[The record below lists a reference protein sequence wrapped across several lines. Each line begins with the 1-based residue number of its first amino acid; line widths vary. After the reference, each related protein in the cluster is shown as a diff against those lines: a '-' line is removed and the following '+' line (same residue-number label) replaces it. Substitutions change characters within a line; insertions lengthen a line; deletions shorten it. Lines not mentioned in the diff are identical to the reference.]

1 MILTLDQMASRYGML
16 PSRIMSDATTFDLV
30 IMDSAMA
37 YQSYLQEKD
46 QPDYVPEVPVEELI
60 KIRASVG

>member
-1 MILTLDQMASRYGML
+1 
-16 PSRIMSDATTFDLV
+16 MSDATTFDLV